1 MIWFAVGLGTVVA
14 VNVSAEVD
22 AASVV
27 PSVAGAP
34 LTPKNAKVTSSGVST
49 HLAAVPVPVNVPLAQ
64 TPFAGTCCSQGRP
77 LALSGVAPGM
87 QLKMSPS
94 KTGKPAALLISAA
107 LAAPCA
113 NAAWAR

>member
-1 MIWFAVGLGTVVA
+1 MIWLAVGLGTLVA
-14 VNVSAEVD
+14 VNVSAEVE
-22 AASVV
+22 AVSGPASLTGGVAVV
-27 PSVAGAP
+27 PR
-34 LTPKNAKVTSSGVST
+34 TPKKAKVTSTGVST

-94 KTGKPAALLISAA
+94 KTGKPPALLISAA
-107 LAAPCA
+107 LAAP
-113 NAAWAR
+113 